1 MLTITVWPMLPMA
14 RMKVVLHHSLPW
26 ALWACWRSIRGC
38 VDASTR
44 TSLKPRKVQSTRG
57 SCA

>member
-26 ALWACWRSIRGC
+26 VLWACC
-38 VDASTR
+38 APQAPPVD
-44 TSLKPRKVQSTRG
+44 
-57 SCA
+57 